1 MAEHPTCAKSASQT
15 KITILFEETY
25 VSDENALTKVRLTQR
40 FRCQYNVPT
49 PAARGATVHSGK
61 RARHTDEWAAYLPWC
76 GPGPQLERA
85 GLVWAA
91 GGVGLRAHAP
101 PKETSAISATAV
113 TLKNQLLPLGFLL
126 RSQRKFDF
134 LATYA
139 HIFLFFSLPAPK
151 RKLSVWMGGTGGNQ
165 RKLEKTPPPLIVHL
179 VFVFHFGIKRHLL
192 AAPINSKRSPF
203 FRFSEMQNHTHG
215 FFFQGKSVLLT
226 KLGGEGEN
234 EGKIIFF

>member
-1 MAEHPTCAKSASQT
+1 MAEHPKCAKSASQT

-139 HIFLFFSLPAPK
+139 HIFLFF
-151 RKLSVWMGGTGGNQ
+151 LSQHRNENCQFEWVELAEIKGNL
-165 RKLEKTPPPLIVHL
+165 KKPLLLLSFTWFLFFISGLNAICWPP
-179 VFVFHFGIKRHLL
+179 R
-192 AAPINSKRSPF
+192 
-203 FRFSEMQNHTHG
+203 
-215 FFFQGKSVLLT
+215 
-226 KLGGEGEN
+226 
-234 EGKIIFF
+234 